1 MACILE
7 NIVFYR
13 VLLRLH
19 TTYHSIYSNHE
30 WSPLE
35 TYVWW
40 FPVDGDHILSVN
52 PQNHQT
58 LQLFGWFP
66 PFMFSSMQFWFSQH
80 VVSSFVFLNIWYRS
94 VVGVLYHL
102 FQIARAFILIVIID
116 QSLLSRVEAE
126 SNPKQRAVWQGP
138 AVALCLPSPSFVLP
152 PPRRNIGKHAGAHGC
167 EFLMVHALS
176 GFCSA
181 QSKLLGR
188 RVSGVPQPENSSQT
202 TSVPWARKDVVD
214 GRLWFSGASSQK
226 KQNSL
231 AIGEWM
237 IFMFIQMLD
246 NVQTPNMDAWQMISC
261 SNQFVSL
268 LKLIF
273 IDLWNFVCTIG
284 TIPKMISLTEKKW
297 NRWGEVG
304 RSSFHDY
311 HRDCDDEHL
320 RMPTIW
326 SLVLIYVQ
334 NMQPWFGV
342 L

>member
-102 FQIARAFILIVIID
+102 FQITRAFILIVIID
-116 QSLLSRVEAE
+116 QSLLSLVEAE

-152 PPRRNIGKHAGAHGC
+152 PPGRNIGKHAGAHGC

-181 QSKLLGR
+181 QSKFLCDVCQEYRSQKTLRKPPASLGQGKMLLMDDFDSVVLPPKTWNPDLVYSNLAGWI
-188 RVSGVPQPENSSQT
+188 SYDMFSQPFF
-202 TSVPWARKDVVD
+202 
-214 GRLWFSGASSQK
+214 LWFSQIHPLKCWNLEGIYPWWSRECQVQPK
-226 KQNSL
+226 
-231 AIGEWM
+231 M
-237 IFMFIQMLD
+237 CRMLRGCCGLGSGC
-246 NVQTPNMDAWQMISC
+246 NLTLKAHPWKLTWNLKTPN
-261 SNQFVSL
+261 
-268 LKLIF
+268 
-273 IDLWNFVCTIG
+273 WNG
-284 TIPKMISLTEKKW
+284 K
-297 NRWGEVG
+297 
-304 RSSFHDY
+304 SSSKPPFLGSS
-311 HRDCDDEHL
+311 R
-320 RMPTIW
+320 
-326 SLVLIYVQ
+326 
-334 NMQPWFGV
+334 
-342 L
+342 